1 MHKLLLGHL
10 LLLALIGCTTPAGP
24 SPEPA
29 APPAAPRTGPAAEPL
44 LGVVAARVNEVFA
57 ARVDGRILRVTARPG
72 QRVRA
77 GDLIAEIDPTLLT
90 ERLRAATAA
99 ADAARAELAGAG
111 TEVSAA
117 RRQGVLASRLLAAS
131 VGPYEAVALART
143 NLARAVA
150 ASERA
155 AATLRE
161 ATATRAGLE
170 AQLSGTR
177 FEAPV
182 DGVLSLIKTGPG
194 EVVAPGAVIA
204 RVFDPDSLMIR
215 FQVLRDR
222 RQDIAPGAMVE
233 LTVAGAGHPL
243 RARVSSVS
251 TDLEPP
257 LDFAVAEA
265 DILDPGAARD
275 VQIGTL
281 GEVRVIGPG

>member
-1 MHKLLLGHL
+1 MHKLLLG
-10 LLLALIGCTTPAGP
+10 LALIGCTTPAAP
-24 SPEPA
+24 SPDPA
-29 APPAAPRTGPAAEPL
+29 PPPAAPRAARAGEPL
-44 LGVVAARVNEVFA
+44 LGVVAARVNEVIA
-57 ARVDGRILRVTARPG
+57 ARVDGRILRVAARPG
-72 QRVRA
+72 QRVHA
-77 GDLIAEIDPTLLT
+77 GDLIAEIDPTLLA

-99 ADAARAELAGAG
+99 VDAARAEIAGAD

-117 RRQGVLASRLLAAS
+117 RHRGLVASRLLAAS
-131 VGPYEAVALART
+131 VGPAEAVHTART
-143 NLARAVA
+143 NLARAMA
-150 ASERA
+150 ASSRA
-155 AATLRE
+155 GAALRE

-170 AQLSGTR
+170 AQLSATR

-182 DGVLSLIKTGPG
+182 DGVLSLIKTQPG

-215 FQVLRDR
+215 FQVLHDR
-222 RQDIAPGAMVE
+222 RREVAPGAMVE
-233 LTVAGAGHPL
+233 LTVAGADHPL
-243 RARVSSVS
+243 RARVTSVS

-265 DILDPGAARD
+265 DIVDPGAARD